1 MREELGEAERTGGP
15 GWEGRMG
22 HIRDFDHYGM
32 DKGKPLGIIGDGLS
46 KIHSGCKL
54 GVHSRRARVSENLLT
69 LQVPPPVGSRKY
81 IMS

>member
-32 DKGKPLGIIGDGLS
+32 DKGKPSGIIGDGLS
-46 KIHSGCKL
+46 KIHSGYKL
-54 GVHSRRARVSENLLT
+54 GVHRGSARVCEYLRRR
-69 LQVPPPVGSRKY
+69 QVPPPVGGREAG
-81 IMS
+81 MS